1 MKPFPAGFV
10 WHNRACHT
18 TIDKAIDAVA
28 ALGGIM
34 SNSIT
39 SDPIT
44 DPVSDLAPETSS
56 DVNAPQPASGANAAA
71 PAPSLTLQEQLL
83 LLCVRPRTGDI
94 AQPHFRY
101 MLAGA
106 ALADLLNGKRLNLE
120 LGRVQVR
127 QTTALGD
134 CAVDNAFVRFGTTSR
149 PRTLAWWVRHLYSS
163 DTEPVRILGERLTER
178 GILTASEHRAL
189 WVIKWTTYPVLEPA
203 YVQKLHRQIRAAI
216 MDEGPVAPALAV
228 LIAILH
234 HARALDTVLGAAER
248 MEREHRIATIAAGD
262 PVGYMVGK
270 ALADVLI
277 EEEIE
282 REQARRHGHRPIVI
296 VRPPRSRRPSHPRR
310 PWKNAFPG
318 ARPDENG
325 VWSVDADAEQA
336 DESTP
341 V

>member
-1 MKPFPAGFV
+1 
-10 WHNRACHT
+10 
-18 TIDKAIDAVA
+18 
-28 ALGGIM
+28 M
-34 SNSIT
+34 SDS
-39 SDPIT
+39 IT
-44 DPVSDLAPETSS
+44 DPVPDLAPETSP
-56 DVNAPQPASGANAAA
+56 DLNAPQPDLQPAKAANAAA
-71 PAPSLTLQEQLL
+71 PFSGFTLQEQLL

-106 ALADLLNGKRLNLE
+106 ALADLLGGKRLGLE

-127 QTTALGD
+127 QTTPLGD
-134 CAVDNAFVRFGTTSR
+134 LAVDDAFVRFGTASC
-149 PRTLAWWVRHLYSS
+149 PRALAWWVRHLYSS
-163 DTEPVRILGERLTER
+163 DTDTVRILGERLTER

-216 MDEGPVAPALAV
+216 MDDGPVAPALAI

-234 HARALDTVLGAAER
+234 HARALDKVLGAAER
-248 MEREHRIATIAAGD
+248 LEREHRIATIAAGD

-282 REQARRHGHRPIVI
+282 REQARRHGQRPVVI
-296 VRPPRSRRPSHPRR
+296 VRPPRSRHPSRPRR

-325 VWSVDADAEQA
+325 VWSADAEQE
-336 DESTP
+336 DESAP

>member
-1 MKPFPAGFV
+1 MSDS
-10 WHNRACHT
+10 T
-18 TIDKAIDAVA
+18 TFD
-28 ALGGIM
+28 
-34 SNSIT
+34 S
-39 SDPIT
+39 IT

-56 DVNAPQPASGANAAA
+56 ASPDVNAPPASQPAAKSDADAAAA
-71 PAPSLTLQEQLL
+71 PGLTLQEQLL

-106 ALADLLNGKRLNLE
+106 ALADLLRGKRLGLE
-120 LGRVQVR
+120 LGKVQVR
-127 QTTALGD
+127 QTTPMGD
-134 CAVDNAFVRFGTTSR
+134 RAVDDAFVRFGTTSR

-216 MDEGPVAPALAV
+216 MDDGPIAPSLAI

-248 MEREHRIATIAAGD
+248 MEREHRIAAIAASD

-282 REQARRHGHRPIVI
+282 REQARRRGRNPVVI
-296 VRPPRSRRPSHPRR
+296 VRPPRPRHPARPRR

-325 VWSVDADAEQA
+325 VWSADTEEQA
-336 DESTP
+336 DESRP